1 MPQSTIFKRRLVRM
15 VSVARALEIC
25 GIKEVGVIAIMCGN
39 INFGPD
45 DVIHVRAR
53 ISSFAQNCNLA

>member
-1 MPQSTIFKRRLVRM
+1 M